1 MAPDF
6 SPLICGVDPG
16 WPHLPKFEKIFER
29 AVREFGLNPTLYIA
43 VTTFFKRGG
52 SDFLP
57 EPGLKWLQE
66 VVGTKKQDQKFWKT
80 NGEDTVELLKSLV
93 AQKGEKLNADHRRAI
108 TVISDILTDN
118 GVRGAG
124 FLQQELLKMND

>member
-1 MAPDF
+1 VAPDF

-29 AVREFGLNPTLYIA
+29 AVREFGLNPMLYIA

-66 VVGTKKQDQKFWKT
+66 VVGIKKQDQKFWKK